1 MVKIFKK
8 IYDFIRYD
16 IPQGV
21 ENLFL
26 WYKVIWNDR
35 NWDQY
40 FIYVILRHKLIL
52 MEKNIRNG
60 HTVGCDKEADN
71 IKICILI
78 LDRIINDVY
87 FEMVFDK
94 HAAKWGEPKLE
105 FTDSEKYPDCKTI
118 DVVYKNVKT
127 EKDKEQESKDFKR
140 ASNHERYLKQQD
152 LDYLFKI
159 MRKHIESWWD

>member
-8 IYDFIRYD
+8 IWDFIIYD

-21 ENLFL
+21 ESLFL
-26 WYKVIWNDR
+26 WFKVIWNDR